1 MRVKGMVQVLGSTYR
16 VVRVGFG
23 AYQVVRLL
31 DDAEV
36 GRFSTVPQARVESTV
51 LDPNVMSEVVR
62 AAIQG
67 AKTSWVGRLSIA

>member
-1 MRVKGMVQVLGSTYR
+1 MRVKGMVQVFGSTYR

-23 AYQVVRLL
+23 VYDVVRLL
-31 DDAEV
+31 DDAQV
-36 GRFSTVPQARVESTV
+36 GRFLTVPQTRVESTV

-67 AKTSWVGRLSIA
+67 AKTSWVGRLTTV